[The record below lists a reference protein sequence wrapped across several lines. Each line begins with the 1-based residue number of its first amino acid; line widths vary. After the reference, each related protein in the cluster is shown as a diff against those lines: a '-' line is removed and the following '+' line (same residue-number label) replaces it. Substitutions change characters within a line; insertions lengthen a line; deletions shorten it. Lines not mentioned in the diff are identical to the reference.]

1 MQKGNSE
8 ELLWWNIEMQDVRP
22 HPN

>member
-8 ELLWWNIEMQDVRP
+8 ELLWWNIEMQDVRS